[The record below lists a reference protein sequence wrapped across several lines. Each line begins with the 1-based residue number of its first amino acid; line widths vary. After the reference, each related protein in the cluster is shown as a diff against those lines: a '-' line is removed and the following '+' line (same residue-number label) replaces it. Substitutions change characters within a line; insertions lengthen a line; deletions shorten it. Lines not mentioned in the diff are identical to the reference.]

1 MANKNYYDIL
11 GVSKTATQDEIKS
24 AYRKLAKQYHPDFH
38 PGDKAA
44 AEKFKEINEANAVL
58 SDEGKRKQ
66 YDFEQSHPGMG
77 GGGRG
82 PFGGFGGGGMGGF
95 EDILN
100 SMFGG
105 GSPFGGFGGGGMGGA
120 EKKNRGADIE
130 QTVYLSF
137 LDAIKGCTKQVSYTR
152 NEPCVACKGTG
163 ARNGTS
169 FKVCTCCG
177 GSGRIKYTQD
187 TIFGR
192 TIQVGV
198 CPDCGG
204 SGRQITDKCPD
215 CKGKGYLRKETRFTV
230 NIPAGVD
237 KDSSLRKRGY
247 GQAAGN
253 GGEAGDLYIF
263 FRIEPHKLLRRE
275 DKDLYVTVPI
285 SYKTAVLGG
294 KIVVPSADDT
304 IELNVPE
311 GTASG
316 TRFCVRGKGV
326 KTVNG
331 IGNLYVTV
339 EIDIPQ
345 RLSREQAKK
354 LSDFE
359 NAVSIKSCDNMQK
372 YAGNI
377 SAVYGKKI
385 DKQ

>member
-1 MANKNYYDIL
+1 MSNKNYYEIL

-58 SDEGKRKQ
+58 SDEQKRKQ
-66 YDFEQSHPGMG
+66 YDYEQAHPGMG
-77 GGGRG
+77 GN
-82 PFGGFGGGGMGGF
+82 PFGGFGGGGGNPFGGSGF

-105 GSPFGGFGGGGMGGA
+105 GFGGASSFGG
-120 EKKNRGADIE
+120 EQKKTNRGADIE
-130 QTVYLSF
+130 HTIYLSF
-137 LDAIKGCTKQVSYTR
+137 LDAIKGCSKEVSYTR
-152 NEPCVACKGTG
+152 NEPCAACRGTG
-163 ARNGTS
+163 AKGGTS

-204 SGRQITDKCPD
+204 GGRQILDKCPD
-215 CKGKGYLRKETRFTV
+215 CKGKGYIRKETRFTV

-237 KDSSLRKRGY
+237 KDSSLRKRGF

-253 GGEAGDLYIF
+253 GGECGDLYVY
-263 FRIEPHKLLRRE
+263 FRIEPHKLLKRE
-275 DKDLYVTVPI
+275 DRDLFVTVPI
-285 SYKTAVLGG
+285 SYKTAVQGG
-294 KIVVPSADDT
+294 KVLVPGVEDT
-304 IELNVPE
+304 IELNIPE
-311 GTASG
+311 CTASG
-316 TRFCVRGKGV
+316 TKFCIRGKGV

-331 IGNLYVTV
+331 TGNLYVTV
-339 EIDIPQ
+339 EIDVPSK
-345 RLSREQAKK
+345 LSRDQLKK
-354 LSDFE
+354 LGDFE
-359 NAVSIKSCDNMQK
+359 SSVHLKSCENMNR
-372 YAGNI
+372 YANNM
-377 SAVYGKKI
+377 SALYGKKI

>member
-82 PFGGFGGGGMGGF
+82 
-95 EDILN
+95 
-100 SMFGG
+100 
-105 GSPFGGFGGGGMGGA
+105 PFGGFGGGGMGGA

-354 LSDFE
+354 LSDYE

>member
-1 MANKNYYDIL
+1 MAKDYYEIL
-11 GVSKTATQDEIKS
+11 GVSKTASSDEIKA
-24 AYRKLAKQYHPDFH
+24 AYRKLAKQYHPDLH
-38 PGDKAA
+38 PGDKAI

-58 SDEGKRKQ
+58 SDDTKRKQ
-66 YDFEQSHPGMG
+66 YDYEQAHPGMSG
-77 GGGRG
+77 GG
-82 PFGGFGGGGMGGF
+82 PFGGFSGFSSSGMGGF
-95 EDILN
+95 EDIIN

-105 GSPFGGFGGGGMGGA
+105 SSPFGGFGGRA
-120 EKKNRGADIE
+120 ERKMRGADIQ
-130 QTVYLSF
+130 QTINLSF
-137 LDAIKGCTKQVSYTR
+137 LDAINGCTKEISYTR

-163 ARNGTS
+163 AKNGSS
-169 FKVCTCCG
+169 FKVCTSCG

-192 TIQVGV
+192 TVQVGV
-198 CPDCGG
+198 CSDCGG
-204 SGRQITDKCPD
+204 SGRQITEKCPD
-215 CKGKGYLRKETRFTV
+215 CKGKGFVKKETRFTV

-253 GGEAGDLYIF
+253 GGEAGDLYIY

-275 DKDLYVTVPI
+275 DRDLYVTVPI
-285 SYKTAVLGG
+285 SYKTAVQGG
-294 KIVVPSADDT
+294 KITVPAVEDT

-311 GTASG
+311 GTSSG
-316 TRFCVRGKGV
+316 TQFCIRGKGV

-331 IGNLYVTV
+331 TGHLYVTV

-345 RLSREQAKK
+345 RLSKDQLKK
-354 LSDFE
+354 LSEYE
-359 NAVSIKSCDNMQK
+359 NSVSIKSCDNMQK
-372 YAGNI
+372 YASNI

>member
-11 GVSKTATQDEIKS
+11 GVSKTASPDEIKS

-38 PGDKAA
+38 PGDKQA

-58 SDEGKRKQ
+58 SDDQKRKQ
-66 YDFEQSHPGMG
+66 YDYELDHPGMG
-77 GGGRG
+77 GAGGN
-82 PFGGFGGGGMGGF
+82 PFGGFGGGMGGF

-105 GSPFGGFGGGGMGGA
+105 GFGGFSSQT
-120 EKKNRGADIE
+120 EQKRPNRGADLQQIIH
-130 QTVYLSF
+130 LSF
-137 LDAIKGCTKQVSYTR
+137 LDAVKGCTKEIAYNR
-152 NEPCVACKGTG
+152 NEPCSACRGTG
-163 ARNGTS
+163 AKGGTA

-192 TIQVGV
+192 TVQVGV
-198 CPDCGG
+198 CPDCSGT
-204 SGRQITDKCPD
+204 GRQILDKCPD

-237 KDSSLRKRGY
+237 KDSSLRKRGF

-253 GGEAGDLYIF
+253 GGECGDLYIYF
-263 FRIEPHKLLRRE
+263 NIEPHKMLKRE

-285 SYKTAVLGG
+285 SYRTAVAGG
-294 KIVVPSADDT
+294 KVLVPGIDDA
-304 IELNVPE
+304 IELNIPE
-311 GTASG
+311 CTPSG
-316 TRFCVRGKGV
+316 TKFCIRGKGV

-331 IGNLYVTV
+331 TGNLYVTV
-339 EIDIPQ
+339 EIDIPS
-345 RLSREQAKK
+345 RLSREQLKK
-354 LSDFE
+354 LGEYED
-359 NAVSIKSCDNMQK
+359 AVPLKSCDNMLK
-372 YAGNI
+372 YATNL
-377 SAVYGKKI
+377 SSVYGKKV